1 MSSLTS
7 KELEKLNFDE
17 ELGISEDEVTE
28 KFRRMVEI
36 QKEIAR
42 IKGAPTCELDA
53 QSRTPYLLYPDGTR
67 VEYERV

>member
-1 MSSLTS
+1 MRKLTS

-28 KFRRMVEI
+28 KFRRIIEI

-42 IKGAPTCELDA
+42 IKGAPTCEFDKEKRC
-53 QSRTPYLLYPDGTR
+53 SYLLYPDGR
-67 VEYERV
+67 KIYRNL